1 MDPVVLVKEQVD
13 DGRRLVDWL
22 RAHDVPVTAAFWN
35 QYDDGER
42 WVFWIVSPLVD
53 RSSSSA
59 VYGPVVKA
67 EQEFGPDFSLG
78 VFDVKA
84 VGEKDQL
91 AADVLRLQKDYPKRY
106 GLDAPPF
113 AISGATLWG
122 RLPQPV
128 VVVPLY
134 TATGSPAATA
144 GG

>member
-13 DGRRLVDWL
+13 DGRRLVNWL
-22 RAHDVPVTAAFWN
+22 REHGVPVSAAFWN
-35 QYDDGER
+35 QYDDGQR

-53 RSSSSA
+53 QSSSSA

-67 EQEFGPDFSLG
+67 MTEFRPDFTLG
-78 VFDVKA
+78 AFDVKA

-91 AADVLRLQKDYPKRY
+91 AADVLRLQKNHPKRY

-134 TATGSPAATA
+134 TGTPAPA
-144 GG
+144 G